1 MEVKD
6 SETTMKS
13 INDGILVLDDGILV
27 LGDQTIY
34 TKL

>member
-13 INDGILVLDDGILV
+13 IKRRVLDAGILV